1 MQEGINF
8 FNKHSFKELDVAGTI
23 ICATE
28 LQLYMLHFIPKVS
41 TPGIYI
47 LVRDN
52 RPKKRRK
59 NKSQKKSK
67 SVNKVSES
75 NM

>member
-1 MQEGINF
+1 MSEGINF

-28 LQLYMLHFIPKVS
+28 LQLYMLHSIPKVS

-47 LVRDN
+47 LVRDS
-52 RPKKRRK
+52 RPKKEK
-59 NKSQKKSK
+59 KKKITQKKQISK
-67 SVNKVSES
+67 QGLRK
-75 NM
+75 

>member
-52 RPKKRRK
+52 RPKKEEKINHKKKQISKQGLRK
-59 NKSQKKSK
+59 
-67 SVNKVSES
+67 
-75 NM
+75 